1 MAGKKSALIV
11 SIATFVS
18 RIFGLIRDVV
28 FARLFAANWLDTYL
42 AAFQIPNLLRDMFA
56 EGALSQAFTSTFTK
70 LWEKEGEVSAWQL
83 AQIIV
88 SVILLILGG
97 ICLLGIATSYWLVL
111 ILKPGFAEPGQD
123 WGELFLNPALA
134 DPEGK
139 LILTMQLTQIL
150 WPFILFVSLAA
161 MAMGMLNSRNFFGLP
176 ASASIVFNVTAVVGG
191 VGLAYLFDPQE
202 NIWAPDFGPEAIYGV
217 ALGALLGGVGQ
228 LGIQVPLLFKIG
240 FRFRWRAAFTDPRLM
255 TVLKLMV
262 PTVLA
267 AMAVQINVLVNT
279 GFVSFI
285 EGGQTWYTFAF
296 RLFQFPV
303 GVFGVAIATVTLPA
317 VARLKAG
324 EDLPAFGR
332 EVEHALRFAL
342 YLTLPASVG
351 LAVLAPQIV
360 SIVFQGGAFGP
371 ADVAATADALR
382 GFSLGIAGYSLIKV
396 LIPCFIALDM
406 PNTPFK
412 VSCIAVGVNAVLATV
427 FFWGLDLGVTGLAM
441 TVSLV
446 ILINVTQLIVYMA
459 WQAPLGNRA
468 DWVAFLSRMVL
479 ALGVLGGIAALAG
492 WYATTFESHLLFC
505 LVTLTGIGVAAVG
518 YFAASLLVGLR
529 ESTEL
534 VAMVR
539 RKLLRR

>member
-11 SIATFVS
+11 SVVTFTS
-18 RIFGLIRDVV
+18 RIFGLVRDVV
-28 FARLFAANWLDTYL
+28 FARLFAANLLDTYL

-83 AQIIV
+83 AQIV
-88 SVILLILGG
+88 VTVILIVLGT
-97 ICLLGIATSYWLVL
+97 ICILGIATSYWLVL
-111 ILKPGFAEPGQD
+111 LLKPGFIEAGQD
-123 WGELFLNPALA
+123 WATLFMDPSQA
-134 DPEGK
+134 DPDGK
-139 LILTMQLTQIL
+139 LLLTMYNTQIL

-161 MAMGMLNSRNFFGLP
+161 MVMGMLNSRSYFGLP
-176 ASASIVFNVTAVVGG
+176 ASASIVFNITAVVGG

-202 NIWAPDFGPEAIYGV
+202 NIWAPDFGPNAIYGV

-228 LGIQVPLLFKIG
+228 LLIQLPLLLKIG
-240 FRFRWRAAFTDPRLM
+240 FRFQWRAAFTDPRLI

-267 AMAVQINVLVNT
+267 AMAVQVNVLVNT
-279 GFVSFI
+279 GFVSYI

-332 EVEHALRFAL
+332 EVENAMRFAL
-342 YLTLPASVG
+342 FLTLPASVG

-360 SIVFQGGAFGP
+360 SIVFQGGEFQAN
-371 ADVAATADALR
+371 DVAATAGALQA
-382 GFSLGIAGYSLIKV
+382 FALGIAGYSIIKV

-412 VSCIAVGVNAVLATV
+412 VSCIAVGVNAVLAVV
-427 FFWGLDLGVTGLAM
+427 FFWVLDLGVTGLAL

-446 ILINVTQLIVYMA
+446 ILINMTQLIVYMA
-459 WQAPLGNRA
+459 MQAPLGARA
-468 DWVAFLSRMVL
+468 EWFAFFGKLVIAL
-479 ALGVLGGIAALAG
+479 AVLGGLSWLTG
-492 WYATTFESHLLFC
+492 WFANTLDNHLIFI
-505 LVTLTGIGVAAVG
+505 LVTLTGIAIAGVG
-518 YFAASLLVGLR
+518 YFVACYAVGLR
-529 ESTEL
+529 ETTEL
-534 VAMVR
+534 VGMVR
-539 RKLLRR
+539 RKVLKR

>member
-11 SIATFVS
+11 SVITFGS
-18 RIFGLIRDVV
+18 RIFGLVRDVV
-28 FARLFAANWLDTYL
+28 FARLFTANLLDTYL

-70 LWEKEGEVSAWQL
+70 LWEKEGEVSAWEL

-88 SVILLILGG
+88 SVILLVLGT
-97 ICLLGIATSYWLVL
+97 ICLIGITCSYWIVL
-111 ILKPGFAEPGQD
+111 ILKPGFIEPGQD
-123 WGELFLNPALA
+123 WATLFFNPSLA

-139 LILTMQLTQIL
+139 LILTTQLTQIL

-161 MAMGMLNSRNFFGLP
+161 MAMGMLNSRNFFALP
-176 ASASIVFNVTAVVGG
+176 ASASIVFNITAVVGG
-191 VGLAYLFDPQE
+191 VALAFAFDPQE
-202 NIWAPDFGPEAIYGV
+202 SLWAPEFGPNAIYGV
-217 ALGALLGGVGQ
+217 ALGALLGGLGQ
-228 LGIQVPLLFKIG
+228 LAIQLPLLLKIG
-240 FRFRWRAAFTDPRLM
+240 FRFKWKVLFTDPRLI
-255 TVLKLMV
+255 TVLKLMI

-279 GFVSFI
+279 GFVSYI

-332 EVEHALRFAL
+332 EVEHALRFSL

-351 LAVLAPQIV
+351 LAVMAPQIV
-360 SIVFQGGAFGP
+360 SIVFEGGAFQ
-371 ADVAATADALR
+371 AEDVAATAAALQA
-382 GFSLGIAGYSLIKV
+382 FALGIAGYSIIKV

-412 VSCIAVGVNAVLATV
+412 VSCIAVGVNVILATF
-427 FFWGLDLGVTGLAM
+427 FFWFLELGVTGLAL

-446 ILINVTQLIVYMA
+446 ILINMTQLLVYMA
-459 WQAPLGNRA
+459 WQAPLGKMA
-468 DWVAFLSRMVL
+468 DWVAFGSRLIVSLGAL
-479 ALGVLGGIAALAG
+479 AGIAFLAG
-492 WYATTFESHLLFC
+492 WYAETMENRWLYII
-505 LVTLTGIGVAAVG
+505 VTLAGVGVAGMA
-518 YFAASLLVGLR
+518 YFAASLIVGLR
-529 ESTEL
+529 ETHEL
-534 VAMVR
+534 VGMVR
-539 RKLLRR
+539 RKLGQ